1 MAEGRKRSRRRE
13 QRWRR
18 LMREHGESGLTV
30 REFCRRRKVTETAFY
45 YWRRELQRRE
55 AELANGSPTDA
66 PASFVAVRLA
76 ASDVEGLAASDVE
89 GLARGDVEGLP
100 ERNADAVEGDR
111 RAACGRIEIGLPGGC
126 RVAIV
131 PPVDRQALG
140 DVLAALR
147 SQAFFVA
154 GPTGGC
160 GEGQGMS
167 SAASA
172 KEGGP
177 C

>member
-1 MAEGRKRSRRRE
+1 
-13 QRWRR
+13 
-18 LMREHGESGLTV
+18 MRQHGESGLTV

-55 AELANGSPTDA
+55 AELANGSPADA

-76 ASDVEGLAASDVE
+76 ASDVEGLA
-89 GLARGDVEGLP
+89 RGDVEGLP
-100 ERNADAVEGDR
+100 ESNADAVEGDR

-140 DVLAALR
+140 VVLAALR
-147 SQAFFVA
+147 SEAFVVA

-172 KEGGP
+172 KEGGR

>member
-1 MAEGRKRSRRRE
+1 MAEGKKRSRKRE

-18 LMREHGESGLTV
+18 LMRQHGESGLTV

-45 YWRRELQRRE
+45 YWRRELRRRE
-55 AELANGSPTDA
+55 AERADGPTADE

-76 ASDVEGLAASDVE
+76 PSSVEGLAASDTE
-89 GLARGDVEGLP
+89 GLADS
-100 ERNADAVEGDR
+100 NADAVEGDR
-111 RAACGRIEIGLPGGC
+111 RAACGRIEVDLPGGC
-126 RVAIV
+126 RVAVV
-131 PPVDRQALG
+131 PPVDRRALG
-140 DVLAALR
+140 VVLSALR
-147 SQAFFVA
+147 SEAFVA
-154 GPTGGC
+154 AGRTGGS
-160 GEGQGMS
+160 GEGACWS